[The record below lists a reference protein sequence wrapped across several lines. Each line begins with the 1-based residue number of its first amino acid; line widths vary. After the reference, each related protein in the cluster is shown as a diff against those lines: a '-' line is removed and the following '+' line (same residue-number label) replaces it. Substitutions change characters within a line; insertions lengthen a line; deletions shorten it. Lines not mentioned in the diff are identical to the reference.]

1 MKYPFS
7 VNTGVTNNEE
17 KTEETTVL
25 EGFIYERVDEPT
37 VLFLHG
43 NQETDSQ
50 KDMHMLANILLT
62 KKLSSVTFDFS
73 GFGSSTGDFAN
84 STLEKRFEEA
94 KDISPFLDP
103 ENSLMVC
110 ATGTNVIPAIKL
122 TEFYNIKTLLL
133 FAPNVE
139 NQKQDEEENKKYL
152 STVFNELEITK
163 HLENFAGNLLII
175 KGKNDRIADKP
186 VTNLYVNAFSNT
198 YKKELLVIPNADH
211 NIHKFLK
218 DNTDAFKL
226 MMSKVEKIL

>member
-25 EGFIYERVDEPT
+25 EGFIYERTDEPT

-43 NQETDSQ
+43 NRPEDSQ
-50 KDMHMLANILLT
+50 KDLHLLANALLT

-73 GFGSSTGDFAN
+73 GFGNSTGDFKN

-94 KDISPFLDP
+94 KDISPFLNP
-103 ENSLMVC
+103 ESPLLIC
-110 ATGTNVIPAIKL
+110 ATGTNAIPAIKL
-122 TEFYNIKTLLL
+122 TEFYNIKTLIL
-133 FAPNVE
+133 FAPNIE
-139 NQKQDEEENKKYL
+139 NSENL
-152 STVFNELEITK
+152 DISEITK
-163 HLENFAGNLLII
+163 HIENFSGNLLII

-186 VTNLYVNAFSNT
+186 VTNLFVNAFTNT
-198 YKKELLVIPNADH
+198 YKKELLVIPNAGH

-226 MMSKVEKIL
+226 MMSKVEKVL